1 MKRILFFLSLA
12 LLPIL
17 AGAQTLADTTR
28 FKAFDRSK
36 DFVYTGAQLK
46 TFVGSYTDEQAQDA
60 VGGMVTGTLI
70 YSDVTPSLGVKTQI
84 SVTGDGDGVKLTN
97 DEASPGNFQFYGTD
111 GSGVKGFHDP
121 RPYKVYVANITQTG
135 TDAPVATI
143 LENTLGVTPTW
154 SRFGPGDYRLTS
166 TGLFV
171 SNKVAMPNSKS
182 FEGGGG
188 GTALR
193 LTFWDR
199 ISADVIRMRCA
210 SHRALAPDNQELEYT
225 AEGFTIEFRIY
236 P

>member
-1 MKRILFFLSLA
+1 MKRILFFLGLA

-17 AGAQTLADTTR
+17 AGAQTLADTTG
-28 FKAFDRSK
+28 FKVFDRSK
-36 DFVYTGAQLK
+36 IFTVTGAQLK
-46 TFVGSYTDEQAQDA
+46 TFIGSYSDEQAQDA
-60 VGGMVTGTLI
+60 VCGIVTGTLI

-135 TDAPVATI
+135 TAAPVATI

-154 SRFGPGDYRLTS
+154 SRWGPGDYRLTS

-171 SNKVAMPNSKS
+171 SNKVGLPYSRS
-182 FEGGGG
+182 YEGGED
-188 GTALR
+188 GTALQV
-193 LTFWDR
+193 TFWDR
-199 ISADVIRMRCA
+199 ISADVVRMRCS
-210 SHRALAPDNQELEYT
+210 SHRALAPDSQEFEY
-225 AEGFTIEFRIY
+225 AGEGFTIEIRIY